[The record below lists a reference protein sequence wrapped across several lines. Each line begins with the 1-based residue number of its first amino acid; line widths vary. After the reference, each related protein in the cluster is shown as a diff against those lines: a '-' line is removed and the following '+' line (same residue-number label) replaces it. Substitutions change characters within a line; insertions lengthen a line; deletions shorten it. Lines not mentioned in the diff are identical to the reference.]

1 MSKNDDR
8 ILELRKQIETRQ
20 NLLELSKV
28 KFVPKTNLVIELD
41 GEKHNLNVAN
51 ENKLNL
57 LLVKLNMY
65 AMSAND
71 LKLYDFKIS
80 GYPIVSWM
88 SDINGKLNILSI
100 KKQEKELADAQ
111 AKLECLLS
119 EDKKTELE
127 IDAIAAMFG

>member
-71 LKLYDFKIS
+71 LKLYNFEIS
-80 GYPIVSWM
+80 GYPVVSWM
-88 SDINGKLNILSI
+88 SDIQGKLNILSI

>member
-8 ILELRKQIETRQ
+8 ILELRKKIETKQ
-20 NLLELSKV
+20 KVLELNKT
-28 KFVPKTNLVIELD
+28 KFVPKTNLVLELD

-65 AMSAND
+65 VMSAND
-71 LKLYDFKIS
+71 LKLYNFEIS
-80 GYPIVSWM
+80 GYPIVYWM
-88 SDINGKLNILSI
+88 SDIQSKLNVLTI

-127 IDAIAAMFG
+127 IEAIAAMFA